1 MPTGPLPGE
10 QLWGPNHVSSYLFG
24 ANDGINYASPNV
36 DSIPSVQNALKNGKL
51 TLLRV
56 WFAPYLGDAD
66 LNAKVQTLAATG
78 MHCLAELDGASDVT
92 WMKHAVSLTSS
103 VCNMYEFTNEPEN
116 NNVSLST
123 YLSEWNSQ
131 IPQLRAL
138 APHAL
143 FGGPTS
149 LGASS
154 FLQGFMQGTASS
166 GVLPDFISFHEYPC
180 YGATSKDDC
189 LNNATPSTFDW
200 DAQQAVAWEQQ
211 YYGHRVPTGISEY
224 NFDPGGSNLGAWA
237 GDNAFMFKW
246 TELALQH
253 FIAEGLDFATAFTTL
268 NYSGY
273 GALDIFND
281 SAPYAPK
288 AQYWAMVDMAQK
300 NGSASTLS
308 IPSF

>member
-1 MPTGPLPGE
+1 VPTGLLPGE

-36 DSIPSVQNALKNGKL
+36 DSIPSVQNALKDGKL

-66 LNAKVQTLAATG
+66 LNAKVQTLAASG
-78 MHCLAELDGASDVT
+78 MHCLAEIDGASDVN

-103 VCNMYEFTNEPEN
+103 VCSMYEFTNEPEN
-116 NNVSLST
+116 NHVSLSS

-149 LGASS
+149 LGASP

-180 YGATSKDDC
+180 YGATSEADC
-189 LNNATPSTFDW
+189 LNNTTPSAFDW
-200 DAQQAVAWEQQ
+200 DMHQAVAWEQQ
-211 YYGHRVPTGISEY
+211 YFGHRVPTGISEY

-237 GDNAFMFKW
+237 GDNAFMFRW

-253 FIAEGLDFATAFTTL
+253 FIADGYDFATQFTTL

-273 GALDIFND
+273 GALDMFDD
-281 SAPYAPK
+281 SSYAPK
-288 AQYWAMVDMAQK
+288 AQYWAMVDMGQK
-300 NGSASTLS
+300 NGSGSTLS